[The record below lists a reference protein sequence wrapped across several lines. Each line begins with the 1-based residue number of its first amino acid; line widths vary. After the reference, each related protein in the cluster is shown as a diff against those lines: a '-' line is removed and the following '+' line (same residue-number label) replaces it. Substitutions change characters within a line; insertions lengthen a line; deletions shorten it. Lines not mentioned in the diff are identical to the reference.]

1 MRLERERVCS
11 RGRRADSPPQEAP
24 CERCM
29 LRKHR
34 LVEAH
39 VFRCRFWGAWT
50 WAVAVLDN
58 RVRMRDQVASALS
71 SLKGAQHSH
80 TSVSLDRR
88 RQLPRLLFVC
98 PDPVFPAIAGRTA
111 FSLNTREYLLQD
123 NSVMGRDLYRS
134 LRVSDAPL

>member
-1 MRLERERVCS
+1 
-11 RGRRADSPPQEAP
+11 
-24 CERCM
+24 M

-71 SLKGAQHSH
+71 SKKGAQHSH

-88 RQLPRLLFVC
+88 RQLPLLLFAHS
-98 PDPVFPAIAGRTA
+98 DFVFPAFARRAA
-111 FSLNTREYLLQD
+111 FSLNTREYILHD
-123 NSVMGRDLYRS
+123 NSVMGRDLFRS
-134 LRVSDAPL
+134 LRVRDAPL